1 MKIKDILELTQ
12 TKKVAE
18 IAKEFLEVGEK
29 KAVEGLKKAGCYNT
43 SGKAGWYL
51 GEGTDENVLEKSLYD
66 FVAPTKRKSK
76 AGKQDASIDKSVN
89 ESNNKSVNNSSNDS
103 KKLVK
108 NELLASEKES
118 ASTVEIESESKNAS
132 TNKSKKK
139 RLDAIDKLLL
149 ENEDDS
155 NKRVYRGFYWDKD
168 IIDFVDNIKHGNKS
182 DLLNE
187 IVRAVLKS
195 KGLLK

>member
-1 MKIKDILELTQ
+1 MKVI
-12 TKKVAE
+12 
-18 IAKEFLEVGEK
+18 
-29 KAVEGLKKAGCYNT
+29 
-43 SGKAGWYL
+43 
-51 GEGTDENVLEKSLYD
+51 
-66 FVAPTKRKSK
+66 
-76 AGKQDASIDKSVN
+76 
-89 ESNNKSVNNSSNDS
+89 DS
-103 KKLVK
+103 KKLVEG
-108 NELLASEKES
+108 ELLASEKES
-118 ASTVEIESESKNAS
+118 ASIT
-132 TNKSKKK
+132 KSKKK

-187 IVRAVLKS
+187 IVRAVLTS